1 MPSTVTLSPSHA
13 GTNTRTGYGIADSS
27 IVRDASLS
35 ITARLVWVLLDSHQ
49 GAREL
54 LRIKRVTLLAELDC
68 GGRTLDRALA
78 ELIEAGLLEITRTG
92 RSSIYRLVNPSRGRA
107 KAQQWRN
114 RVALSGASDVSDLA
128 HLQSIRSLGI
138 TPEHKQLPA
147 PESRGESRGESRRDI
162 ADPLY
167 VESVLAALPDRLRPE
182 ATPKVAAAVAAA
194 AARGWTPGALVEATR
209 QAIKNPRAGAGLTV
223 TVLEQLS
230 QQPPREFG
238 GEHYLELQRTFA
250 GYDAAKEAESIA
262 DYAAGAARARA
273 VLEAVRGA

>member
-1 MPSTVTLSPSHA
+1 MPSNVTLSERHSPP
-13 GTNTRTGYGIADSS
+13 NTRAGYGIADSS
-27 IVRDASLS
+27 VVRDPSLS

-49 GAREL
+49 GASHS

-78 ELIEAGLLEITRTG
+78 ELIAAGLLEITRTG
-92 RSSIYRLVNPSRGRA
+92 RSSIYRLVNPSRGRQ
-107 KAQQWRN
+107 KAHSWRI
-114 RVALSGASDVSDLA
+114 RDVESGASDVSDLA
-128 HLQSIRSLGI
+128 HLQSNKSLGI
-138 TPEHKQLPA
+138 TPEHKQPA
-147 PESRGESRGESRRDI
+147 SPGDSPRDSRRDI

-167 VESVLAALPDRLRPE
+167 VESVLAALPERLRPE
-182 ATPKVAAAVAAA
+182 ATPKVAAALAAA